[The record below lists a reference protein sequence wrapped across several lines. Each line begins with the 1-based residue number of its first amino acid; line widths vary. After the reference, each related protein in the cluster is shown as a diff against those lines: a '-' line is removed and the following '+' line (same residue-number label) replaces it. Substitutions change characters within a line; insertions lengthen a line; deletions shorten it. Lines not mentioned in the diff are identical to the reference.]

1 MRITDLIP
9 FLNTEL
15 PFYLSDEIFTGKPA
29 DFNFSGKTPRLSF
42 FALTKRAPTE
52 YRSALRV
59 ARHVW
64 RREYMNGEQPI
75 CAEDFY
81 IEVNTELEYY
91 QMLWSGAQV
100 IGHNKRTTLPIFD
113 RPLIYFRN

>member
-1 MRITDLIP
+1 
-9 FLNTEL
+9 
-15 PFYLSDEIFTGKPA
+15 
-29 DFNFSGKTPRLSF
+29 
-42 FALTKRAPTE
+42 
-52 YRSALRV
+52 
-59 ARHVW
+59 
-64 RREYMNGEQPI
+64 MNGEQPI